1 MYLLWIIAGLAA
13 CVLALVW
20 QMDDQKPKALP
31 ALGTALLSALLGFAA
46 AKIGYVLLQLES
58 TLFYD
63 GLQAF
68 FDMDADG
75 FSYFFGVAGAFG
87 GIWLSARL
95 FKRPQTDW
103 LNWAA
108 PCVALFIAF
117 LRAGEK
123 ELGTIGVGSFVP
135 EGSLLARFP
144 FAVANSYGEH
154 LYAIFY
160 LEALFALVLAVILL
174 LRRNGKWFSHRA
186 ELCAFFLALP
196 QVLCESLRARC
207 LRWGFV
213 RVEQLLCGLLLLGLL
228 IYACSRMKGAFPAV
242 RRYWP
247 VGAAV
252 LLIAA
257 IGLLEYALDKT
268 GIPVPVCYAM
278 MAAVLTGLGL
288 LEGYALRRR

>member
-1 MYLLWIIAGLAA
+1 MYGLWIIAGLIA
-13 CVLALVW
+13 CALALVW
-20 QMDDQKPKALP
+20 QMNEKKALP
-31 ALGTALLSALLGFAA
+31 ALGTALLSAFTGFAA
-46 AKIGYVLLQLES
+46 AKVGYVLLQLES
-58 TLFYD
+58 TLIYD
-63 GLQAF
+63 GLAAF
-68 FDMDADG
+68 FYMDADS
-75 FSYFFGVAGAFG
+75 FSYFFGAAGAFG

-95 FKRPQTDW
+95 FKRQRMEW
-103 LNWAA
+103 LNLAA

-135 EGSLLARFP
+135 ENSLLARFP

-174 LRRNGKWFSHRA
+174 LCRKGKWSTHRA

-196 QVLCESLRARC
+196 QILCESLRARC

-213 RVEQLLCGLLLLGLL
+213 RVEQLLCGLLMLGLL
-228 IYACSRMKGAFPAV
+228 AYACTRMKGAFTPA

-252 LLIAA
+252 LMIAA

-278 MAAVLTGLGL
+278 MAAALAGLGL
-288 LEGYALRRR
+288 LEGYAIRRR